1 MAKQHKNPF
10 KELEASL
17 KEAPPG
23 MKKKVMNDIAAA
35 KLIMELASLFSV
47 NMGNALRKLFRTLG
61 ETEH

>member
-17 KEAPPG
+17 REAPPG

-35 KLIMELASLFSV
+35 KLIMDMASLFSI
-47 NMGNALRKLFRTLG
+47 NLGSALRKLFKTLG
-61 ETEH
+61 EN